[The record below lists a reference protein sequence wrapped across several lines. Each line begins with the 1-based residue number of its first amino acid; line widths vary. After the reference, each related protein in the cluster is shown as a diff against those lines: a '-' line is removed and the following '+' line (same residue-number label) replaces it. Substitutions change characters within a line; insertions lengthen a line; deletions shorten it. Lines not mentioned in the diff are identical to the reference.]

1 MSDAAQSLVFQ
12 GRCWAFLKLENF
24 LGDGRKNEAELTKG
38 CVKLL
43 FCQVLVVIDV
53 VVLEQVEQCAL
64 GDVLGQAFLL
74 DNLEWEVSNVLL
86 KRTVLFFFFPPICQN
101 YLLEI
106 PFMFNSLIKAN
117 MWSTQSNAVVCVLR
131 HLRLCQV
138 SQGATHTRC
147 WNKTIKLH

>member
-24 LGDGRKNEAELTKG
+24 LGDGRKDEAELTKG

-86 KRTVLFFFFPPICQN
+86 KRTILFFFFFPH
-101 YLLEI
+101 LSKL
-106 PFMFNSLIKAN
+106 FAGNSIYVQLIYKSKYVKYAE
-117 MWSTQSNAVVCVLR
+117 
-131 HLRLCQV
+131 
-138 SQGATHTRC
+138 
-147 WNKTIKLH
+147 